1 MGQVDTAGHDLRGQ
15 LLGRLA
21 DEVAALAGDPFVRVA
36 VDGMD
41 GAGKTVLADE
51 LAALLRRRGREVVRA
66 SVDGFHH
73 PRTVRYHRG
82 RTSPEG
88 FYRDSYDLERLE
100 TELLEPFGPGG
111 HGRHRTRV
119 FDVATDRP
127 DLAPEATAAPGSVL
141 VLDGI
146 FLHRPGLAGHWS
158 WSVWLE
164 VDRAESLARCVA
176 RDGTGSP
183 DPAAESNRRYVEGQL
198 LYLAEAAPQEQA
210 TRVVDNT
217 VLGAPRLLR

>member
-1 MGQVDTAGHDLRGQ
+1 MDAQHATRARLLEELAG
-15 LLGRLA
+15 
-21 DEVAALAGDPFVRVA
+21 EVCALPGDPFVRVA

-51 LAALLRRRGREVVRA
+51 LAERLRSRGRRVIRA

-73 PRTVRYHRG
+73 PRIVRYRRG

-88 FYRDSYDLERLE
+88 FYRDSYDLAALQR
-100 TELLEPFGPGG
+100 ELLVPLGPGG
-111 HGRHRTRV
+111 DGRHRSRV
-119 FDVATDRP
+119 FDVAADTP
-127 DLAPEATAAPGSVL
+127 AVAPVATAAPGSVL

-146 FLHRPGLAGHWS
+146 FLHRPELAPSWS

-164 VDRAESLARCVA
+164 VDRATSLARCVT

-183 DPAAESNRRYVEGQL
+183 DPGAATNRRYVEGQL
-198 LYLAEAAPQEQA
+198 LYLAEVAPRERA
-210 TRVVDNT
+210 TRVVDNND
-217 VLGAPRLLR
+217 LAAPSLLR